1 MRYAYGSYF
10 GDEDCIA
17 EIDQDDIPESKKYYR
32 ESTVETVDD
41 AEILVI
47 KRRQMIDELN
57 KFYNIKDYMNKI
69 AKEKKF
75 YHKTL
80 LNSILNRYNNPE
92 EAKTLIDQRMEDRVI
107 TTHMSLKQALKK
119 NKDVTKS
126 LS

>member
-1 MRYAYGSYF
+1 MRYAGGAYF

-17 EIDQDDIPESKKYYR
+17 EIELDDIPESKKYYR
-32 ESTVETVDD
+32 ESTAETIDD

-69 AKEKKF
+69 AKEKKL

-80 LNSILNRYNNPE
+80 LNSILSRYNNPE
-92 EAKTLIDQRMEDRVI
+92 EAKTLIDQRMEDRLM

-119 NKDVTKS
+119 NKEVTKS

>member
-1 MRYAYGSYF
+1 
-10 GDEDCIA
+10 
-17 EIDQDDIPESKKYYR
+17 
-32 ESTVETVDD
+32 
-41 AEILVI
+41 
-47 KRRQMIDELN
+47 MIDELN

-119 NKDVTKS
+119 NKEVTKS